1 MGRQAGEKL
10 WVRGV
15 NPMDFQ
21 NRTKENVSFIH
32 FGHGPPTVTRLLVD
46 DVDKKLSLS
55 FSVLK
60 LEQLVQLHSP
70 SRPSAGERMQPH
82 HATRVDNGAGKA
94 RRRVIDDVILQ

>member
-1 MGRQAGEKL
+1 MRLTVSMGRQAGEEL

-15 NPMDFQ
+15 NPMNFQ
-21 NRTKENVSFIH
+21 NRMKESVLYT

-60 LEQLVQLHSP
+60 LE
-70 SRPSAGERMQPH
+70 
-82 HATRVDNGAGKA
+82 
-94 RRRVIDDVILQ
+94 